1 MKKIN
6 YKLIGLR
13 LKEARERKHI
23 SLEEAGQKV
32 GVNKSTVLRWE
43 NGKTEKFKIPILE
56 ILADFYEV
64 NPEWLM
70 GHDVPMQNILNKN
83 NIHRIPLISKYE
95 ISLQNSIEYNCL
107 GYLSVNYAYDDL
119 QNCFALQIQ
128 DDNSMAPLLDND
140 DIAIIHYQNNYDNGQ
155 TCLISLDNSTIIIR
169 KILILSNNSI
179 ELHAMN
185 PYYPVIVLQEDEI
198 KNRNFKVIG
207 KIIRAENNSAFK

>member
-1 MKKIN
+1 MKKID

-43 NGKTEKFKIPILE
+43 NGKTEKFKIPTLE
-56 ILADFYEV
+56 ILANFYEV

-70 GHDVPMQNILNKN
+70 GHDVPMQNIINT
-83 NIHRIPLISKYE
+83 NIVHRIPLIAKYE
-95 ISLQNSIEYNCL
+95 ISLENSIKHNCL
-107 GYLSVNYAYDDL
+107 GYLSANYANYDL

-128 DDNSMAPLLDND
+128 NDTSMAPLLDNS
-140 DIAIIHYQNNYDNGQ
+140 DIAVIHSQNDYDSGQ
-155 TCLISLDNSTIIIR
+155 TCLISLDDNTILIR
-169 KILILSNNSI
+169 KILKLSNDSI

-185 PYYPVIVLQEDEI
+185 PYYPVIVLQEQEI
-198 KNRNFKVIG
+198 KNRKFKVIG
-207 KIIRAENNSAFK
+207 KIIRAENNSAFN

>member
-6 YKLIGLR
+6 YILIGLR

-43 NGKTEKFKIPILE
+43 NGKTEKFKIPTLE

-70 GHDVPMQNILNKN
+70 GHDVPMQSILNKN
-83 NIHRIPLISKYE
+83 NTHKIPLISKYE
-95 ISLQNSIEYNCL
+95 NSLKHSIEHNCL
-107 GYLSVNYAYDDL
+107 GYLSVNYAYEDL

-128 DDNSMAPLLDND
+128 NDNSMAPLLDTN
-140 DIAIIHYQNNYDNGQ
+140 DIAIIHSQNTYNNGQ
-155 TCLISLDNSTIIIR
+155 TCLVSLDDNTILIR
-169 KILILSNNSI
+169 KILNLSNDNI

-185 PYYPVIVLQEDEI
+185 PYYPVIVLQNQEI
-198 KNRNFKVIG
+198 KDRNFKVIG
-207 KIIRAENNSAFK
+207 KVIRAENNSAFK

>member
-1 MKKIN
+1 MKKID

-43 NGKTEKFKIPILE
+43 NGKTEKFKIPTLE

-70 GHDVPMQNILNKN
+70 GHEVPMQNIINTN
-83 NIHRIPLISKYE
+83 NVHRIPLISKYE
-95 ISLQNSIEYNCL
+95 TSLEKSIEHNCL

-128 DDNSMAPLLDND
+128 NDTSMAPLLDNN
-140 DIAIIHYQNNYDNGQ
+140 DIAVVHFQDIYDNGQ
-155 TCLISLDNSTIIIR
+155 TCLISLDDNTILIR
-169 KILILSNNSI
+169 KILKLSNNSI

-185 PYYPVIVLQEDEI
+185 PYYPVIILNEQEI
-198 KNRNFKVIG
+198 IHRNFKVIG